1 MGKQF
6 LKSADIQLLNGGY
19 LSNKEG
25 QPVNN
30 EQFVKAQKHAEYVVT
45 FATLAKGKDFTGKKA
60 DSLSDL
66 EAEVKALLATKQ
78 KTFVSKPTEV
88 KKPLTAQ
95 LAEEAMAFMTFQENS
110 GKVDKINSF
119 LQQFEVLDEFF
130 EFGLFFESDI
140 VKLNKIYTMKEVV
153 DAVTEVIDLLK

>member
-1 MGKQF
+1 MTKQF
-6 LKSADIQLLNGGY
+6 LTAKDIQLLNGGY

-25 QPVNN
+25 QPINN
-30 EQFVKAQKHAEYVVT
+30 EQFVKAQRHAEYVVT
-45 FATLAKGKDFTGKKA
+45 FATLAKGKDFKGKKA
-60 DSLSDL
+60 DSLTEL

-110 GKVDKINSF
+110 SKVDKINSF
-119 LQQFEVLDEFF
+119 LQQFEILDEFS

-140 VKLNKIYTMKEVV
+140 VKLNKIYTMEEIVS
-153 DAVTEVIDLLK
+153 AVTEVIDLLK

>member
-1 MGKQF
+1 MSSFTFGV
-6 LKSADIQLLNGGY
+6 ADA
-19 LSNKEG
+19 
-25 QPVNN
+25 
-30 EQFVKAQKHAEYVVT
+30 VKAKNGT
-45 FATLAKGKDFTGKKA
+45 FGKWIEKIGIDR
-60 DSLSDL
+60 DSANVAIRRYSLYL

-119 LQQFEVLDEFF
+119 LQQFEVISEFE

-140 VKLNKIYTMKEVV
+140 VKLNKIYTMKEIV
-153 DAVTEVIDLLK
+153 DAVTETIDLLK

>member
-1 MGKQF
+1 MLMSFWICAAFTSAISNSFFAPKSVGNGIVWDNWKALSNLILLYCPSCV
-6 LKSADIQLLNGGY
+6 LKSNLG
-19 LSNKEG
+19 SS
-25 QPVNN
+25 
-30 EQFVKAQKHAEYVVT
+30 
-45 FATLAKGKDFTGKKA
+45 FAVF
-60 DSLSDL
+60 LSDL

-119 LQQFEVLDEFF
+119 LQQFEVISEFE

-140 VKLNKIYTMKEVV
+140 VKLNKIYTMKEIV
-153 DAVTEVIDLLK
+153 DAVTETIDLLK